1 MRIDDGSTSA
11 TFQVN
16 KCSNTRCIIYAI
28 FPSYITSDSS
38 MNFKKTSIKH
48 AINISVR
55 ILVNIE
61 SFEVAQN
68 TLKKAFQYQTL
79 VV

>member
-16 KCSNTRCIIYAI
+16 KCSNARCIIYAI
-28 FPSYITSDSS
+28 FPSDITYKDSS
-38 MNFKKTSIKH
+38 IIFKKTSIKH

-68 TLKKAFQYQTL
+68 TLKKAFQ
-79 VV
+79 